1 MFTLSIVTHHT
12 SRLPEM
18 IRWMFCDDSLRGYPH
33 HLDVRCQV
41 MWLLE
46 EHFQVRRVLLNLATV
61 CDHVE
66 RTYPSRPFCSAFC
79 TYNA

>member
-1 MFTLSIVTHHT
+1 
-12 SRLPEM
+12 
-18 IRWMFCDDSLRGYPH
+18 
-33 HLDVRCQV
+33 

-66 RTYPSRPFCSAFC
+66 RTYPSRPFRSAFC